1 MKIKKILVSQPKPSS
16 EKSPY
21 FDLQRKYGVEV
32 VFRPFIKIEGL
43 TSREFRQ
50 SKIPITNHTA
60 VIFTAR
66 TAVDHYFRLCKELRF
81 NVPDTMKYF
90 CVSETIAHYLQ
101 KYIIYRKR
109 KIFYSETGHAEALLP
124 LLAKHNKET
133 YLYPISDVHDQKLH
147 IPEDGSIKFTKAVMY
162 RTVSNVIGNDE
173 PFDYDMIILFTPSGV
188 KSLLQSF
195 PHFEQGNIAIGAMG
209 GKTIE
214 ELKNNGLRL
223 DLTTTSKAP
232 SIAAAMD
239 NYIKEHLDDP
249 DEPRIEQERFKDPEP
264 EPVPEP
270 APEPVV
276 EPVAKKPAAKK
287 APAKKPAA
295 KKAPAKKP
303 AAKKPAAKKT
313 TTASKKTTTAS
324 KKTTTASKKATVATK
339 AESTKKTTAAA
350 KKTTTAAAKKTTTT
364 AAKKTTTATAKKTTT
379 AAAKKTT
386 ATAKKTATTAA
397 KKTTATAKKTTTT
410 AAKKTT
416 ATAKKTTTTAAKKTT
431 TAATKNKKT
440 TKK

>member
-303 AAKKPAAKKT
+303 AAKKP
-313 TTASKKTTTAS
+313 TA

-350 KKTTTAAAKKTTTT
+350 KKTTTAAAKKTTAT
-364 AAKKTTTATAKKTTT
+364 AKKTTTSAAKKATTAAAKKTTT
-379 AAAKKTT
+379 AAAK
-386 ATAKKTATTAA
+386 
-397 KKTTATAKKTTTT
+397 
-410 AAKKTT
+410 
-416 ATAKKTTTTAAKKTT
+416 
-431 TAATKNKKT
+431 NKKT

>member
-1 MKIKKILVSQPKPSS
+1 MKIKKILVSQPRPSS

-21 FDLQRKYGVEV
+21 FDLERKYGVEV

-109 KIFYSETGHAEALLP
+109 KIFYTETGHAAALLP

-133 YLYPISDVHDQKLH
+133 YIYPISDVHDQKLH
-147 IPEDGSIKFTKAVMY
+147 IPEDGSIKFTKAIMY
-162 RTVSNVIGNDE
+162 RTVSEVIRDDE
-173 PFDYDMIILFTPSGV
+173 DFDYDMIILFTPSGV
-188 KSLLQSF
+188 KSLMQSF

-223 DLTTTSKAP
+223 DLTTSPKAP

-239 NYIKEHLDDP
+239 LYIQEHLDDP
-249 DEPRIEQERFKDPEP
+249 EEERIVQTRFKDIKQEP
-264 EPVPEP
+264 KAESKVEEKVEVKKEQPVAEPVKEEKPQVAEAP
-270 APEPVV
+270 AKK
-276 EPVAKKPAAKK
+276 PVAKKAPAKKTTATKSTAKKTAAKK
-287 APAKKPAA
+287 APAKKTTAKSTA
-295 KKAPAKKP
+295 KKS
-303 AAKKPAAKKT
+303 
-313 TTASKKTTTAS
+313 TA
-324 KKTTTASKKATVATK
+324 
-339 AESTKKTTAAA
+339 TKKTTAA
-350 KKTTTAAAKKTTTT
+350 KSTTTT
-364 AAKKTTTATAKKTTT
+364 
-379 AAAKKTT
+379 
-386 ATAKKTATTAA
+386 KKTATKKTAT
-397 KKTTATAKKTTTT
+397 KKTTSA
-410 AAKKTT
+410 
-416 ATAKKTTTTAAKKTT
+416 
-431 TAATKNKKT
+431 KKT

>member
-295 KKAPAKKP
+295 KKP
-303 AAKKPAAKKT
+303 AA
-313 TTASKKTTTAS
+313 

-350 KKTTTAAAKKTTTT
+350 KKTTTAAAKKTTT
-364 AAKKTTTATAKKTTT
+364 ATAKK
-379 AAAKKTT
+379 A
-386 ATAKKTATTAA
+386 
-397 KKTTATAKKTTTT
+397 TATAKKTTTT

-416 ATAKKTTTTAAKKTT
+416 ATAKKTTTSAAKKATTSAAKKTT
-431 TAATKNKKT
+431 TAVAKNKKT

>member
-16 EKSPY
+16 EKSPF
-21 FDLQRKYGVEV
+21 FDLERKYGVEV

-133 YLYPISDVHDQKLH
+133 YIYPISDVHDQKLH
-147 IPEDGSIKFTKAVMY
+147 IPEDGSIKFTKAIMY
-162 RTVSNVIGNDE
+162 RTVSNVIRNDE
-173 PFDYDMIILFTPSGV
+173 EFDYDMIILFTPSGV
-188 KSLLQSF
+188 KSLMQSF
-195 PHFEQGNIAIGAMG
+195 PNFKQGNIAIGAMG
-209 GKTIE
+209 NKTIV

-223 DLTTTSKAP
+223 DLTTSPKAP

-239 NYIKEHLDDP
+239 QYIKEHLDDP
-249 DEPRIEQERFKDPEP
+249 EEERIVQERFSDKPEAQP
-264 EPVPEP
+264 KEEKKVEQPKVEEKKAPAVKPV
-270 APEPVV
+270 
-276 EPVAKKPAAKK
+276 AKK
-287 APAKKPAA
+287 APAKK
-295 KKAPAKKP
+295 
-303 AAKKPAAKKT
+303 
-313 TTASKKTTTAS
+313 TAT
-324 KKTTTASKKATVATK
+324 KKATTTKKAGTTKKAATK
-339 AESTKKTTAAA
+339 KA
-350 KKTTTAAAKKTTTT
+350 
-364 AAKKTTTATAKKTTT
+364 ATAKK
-379 AAAKKTT
+379 
-386 ATAKKTATTAA
+386 
-397 KKTTATAKKTTTT
+397 
-410 AAKKTT
+410 
-416 ATAKKTTTTAAKKTT
+416 
-431 TAATKNKKT
+431 ATKKAEK
-440 TKK
+440 

>member
-21 FDLQRKYGVEV
+21 FDLERKYGVEV

-109 KIFYSETGHAEALLP
+109 KIFYTETGHADALLP

-133 YLYPISDVHDQKLH
+133 YIYPVSDVHEQKLH
-147 IPEDGSIKFTKAVMY
+147 IPEDGSIKFTKAIMY

-173 PFDYDMIILFTPSGV
+173 EFDYDMIILFTPSGV

-209 GKTIE
+209 AKTIE
-214 ELKNNGLRL
+214 ELKNHGLRL
-223 DLTTTSKAP
+223 DLTTSPKAP

-239 NYIKEHLDDP
+239 KYIAEHVDDP
-249 DEPRIEQERFKDPEP
+249 DEPRTVQERFPIPEP
-264 EPVPEP
+264 EPEP
-270 APEPVV
+270 KVEEPKAEEPKKEEPKAKAKAP
-276 EPVAKKPAAKK
+276 AKKAAAKK
-287 APAKKPAA
+287 APAKK
-295 KKAPAKKP
+295 
-303 AAKKPAAKKT
+303 
-313 TTASKKTTTAS
+313 
-324 KKTTTASKKATVATK
+324 
-339 AESTKKTTAAA
+339 
-350 KKTTTAAAKKTTTT
+350 
-364 AAKKTTTATAKKTTT
+364 ATAKKTTT
-379 AAAKKTT
+379 KKATATKKAEPAKK
-386 ATAKKTATTAA
+386 AAPAKKATAA
-397 KKTTATAKKTTTT
+397 KKTEPAKKAAPAKKAT
-410 AAKKTT
+410 AAKKAEPAKKAAPAKKAT
-416 ATAKKTTTTAAKKTT
+416 ATKKAEPAKKAAPAKKAT
-431 TAATKNKKT
+431 ATKKAEPAKKSCSSQEGYSDQESSSC
-440 TKK
+440 

>member
-21 FDLQRKYGVEV
+21 FDLEHKYGVEV

-50 SKIPITNHTA
+50 SKIPINNHTA

-109 KIFYSETGHAEALLP
+109 KIFYTETGHAESLLP

-147 IPEDGSIKFTKAVMY
+147 IPEDGSIKFTKAIMY
-162 RTVSNVIGNDE
+162 RTVSNVIRNDE
-173 PFDYDMIILFTPSGV
+173 EFDYDMIILFTPSGV

-195 PHFEQGNIAIGAMG
+195 PHFNQGNIAIGAMG

-214 ELKNNGLRL
+214 ELKNHGLRL
-223 DLTTTSKAP
+223 DLTTSQKAP

-239 NYIKEHLDDP
+239 QYIAAHINDP
-249 DEPRIEQERFKDPEP
+249 DEPRIVQERFKDPEP
-264 EPVPEP
+264 EPEPVPEP
-270 APEPVV
+270 VQALEAQPDKV
-276 EPVAKKPAAKK
+276 ETEAKK
-287 APAKKPAA
+287 APAKKAPAKKAEPAKKAVAKKSEPAKKAVAKKAEPAKKAVAKKAEPAKKAVAKKAEPAKKTVAKKAEPAKKAVAKKAEPAKKTVAKKAEPAKKAVAKKAEPAKKAVAKKAEPAKKTVA
-295 KKAPAKKP
+295 KKAPAKK
-303 AAKKPAAKKT
+303 AAT
-313 TTASKKTTTAS
+313 T
-324 KKTTTASKKATVATK
+324 KKA
-339 AESTKKTTAAA
+339 STKKTT
-350 KKTTTAAAKKTTTT
+350 KKVEK
-364 AAKKTTTATAKKTTT
+364 
-379 AAAKKTT
+379 
-386 ATAKKTATTAA
+386 
-397 KKTTATAKKTTTT
+397 
-410 AAKKTT
+410 
-416 ATAKKTTTTAAKKTT
+416 
-431 TAATKNKKT
+431 
-440 TKK
+440 

>member
-21 FDLQRKYGVEV
+21 FDLEHKYGVKV

-66 TAVDHYFRLCKELRF
+66 AAVDHYFRLCKELRF

-109 KIFYSETGHAEALLP
+109 KIFYTETGHADALLP

-133 YLYPISDVHDQKLH
+133 YIYPVSDVHEQKLH
-147 IPEDGSIKFTKAVMY
+147 IPEDGSIKFTKAIMY

-173 PFDYDMIILFTPSGV
+173 EFDYDMIILFTPSGV

-209 GKTIE
+209 AKTIE
-214 ELKNNGLRL
+214 ELKNHGLRL
-223 DLTTTSKAP
+223 DLTTSPKAP

-239 NYIKEHLDDP
+239 KYIAEHVDDP
-249 DEPRIEQERFKDPEP
+249 DEPRTVQERFPIPEP
-264 EPVPEP
+264 EPEP
-270 APEPVV
+270 KVEEPKAEEPKKEEPKAKAKAP
-276 EPVAKKPAAKK
+276 AKKAAAKK
-287 APAKKPAA
+287 APAKKATA
-295 KKAPAKKP
+295 KKATTKKATATKKAEPAKKAAPAKKATATKKSEP
-303 AAKKPAAKKT
+303 AKKAAPA
-313 TTASKKTTTAS
+313 
-324 KKTTTASKKATVATK
+324 KKATATK
-339 AESTKKTTAAA
+339 KAEPAKKAAPAKKATATKKAEPA
-350 KKTTTAAAKKTTTT
+350 KKAAPAKKATATKKAAPAKKT
-364 AAKKTTTATAKKTTT
+364 AAKKTTKK
-379 AAAKKTT
+379 AEK
-386 ATAKKTATTAA
+386 
-397 KKTTATAKKTTTT
+397 
-410 AAKKTT
+410 
-416 ATAKKTTTTAAKKTT
+416 
-431 TAATKNKKT
+431 
-440 TKK
+440 

>member
-21 FDLQRKYGVEV
+21 FDLEHKYGVEV

-50 SKIPITNHTA
+50 SKIPINNHTA

-109 KIFYSETGHAEALLP
+109 KIFYTETGHAESLLP

-147 IPEDGSIKFTKAVMY
+147 IPEDGSIKFTKAIMY
-162 RTVSNVIGNDE
+162 RTVSNVIRNDE
-173 PFDYDMIILFTPSGV
+173 EFDYDMIILFTPSGV

-195 PHFEQGNIAIGAMG
+195 PHFNQGNIAIGAMG

-214 ELKNNGLRL
+214 ELKNHGLRL
-223 DLTTTSKAP
+223 DLTTSPKAP

-239 NYIKEHLDDP
+239 QYIVAHIDDP
-249 DEPRIEQERFKDPEP
+249 DEPRIVQERFKDPEP
-264 EPVPEP
+264 EPEPVPEP
-270 APEPVV
+270 VQAPEAQPDKV
-276 EPVAKKPAAKK
+276 EAEVKKAPAKK
-287 APAKKPAA
+287 APAKKAPAKKAPVKKAAA
-295 KKAPAKKP
+295 KKAEPAKK
-303 AAKKPAAKKT
+303 AVAKKSEPAKKAVAKKAEPAKKAVAKKAEPAKKT
-313 TTASKKTTTAS
+313 VA
-324 KKTTTASKKATVATK
+324 KKAEPAKK
-339 AESTKKTTAAA
+339 AVA
-350 KKTTTAAAKKTTTT
+350 KKTEQAKK
-364 AAKKTTTATAKKTTT
+364 AVAKK
-379 AAAKKTT
+379 
-386 ATAKKTATTAA
+386 
-397 KKTTATAKKTTTT
+397 
-410 AAKKTT
+410 
-416 ATAKKTTTTAAKKTT
+416 
-431 TAATKNKKT
+431 AATKKT
-440 TKK
+440 TKKVEK

>member
-21 FDLQRKYGVEV
+21 FDLEHKYGVKV

-109 KIFYSETGHAEALLP
+109 KIFYTETGHADALLP

-133 YLYPISDVHDQKLH
+133 YIYPVSDVHEQKLH
-147 IPEDGSIKFTKAVMY
+147 IPEDGSIKFTKAIMY

-173 PFDYDMIILFTPSGV
+173 EFDYDMIILFTPSGV

-209 GKTIE
+209 AKTIE
-214 ELKNNGLRL
+214 ELKNHGLRL
-223 DLTTTSKAP
+223 DLTTSPKAP

-239 NYIKEHLDDP
+239 KYIAEHVDDP
-249 DEPRIEQERFKDPEP
+249 DEPRTVQERFPIPEP
-264 EPVPEP
+264 EPEP
-270 APEPVV
+270 KVEEPKAEEPKKEEPKAKAKAP
-276 EPVAKKPAAKK
+276 AKKAAAKK
-287 APAKKPAA
+287 APAKKATA
-295 KKAPAKKP
+295 KKATTKKATATKKAEPAKKAAPAKKATATKKSEP
-303 AAKKPAAKKT
+303 AKKAAPA
-313 TTASKKTTTAS
+313 
-324 KKTTTASKKATVATK
+324 KKATATK
-339 AESTKKTTAAA
+339 KAEPAKKAAPAKKATATKKAEPA
-350 KKTTTAAAKKTTTT
+350 KKAAPAKKATATKKAAPAKKT
-364 AAKKTTTATAKKTTT
+364 AAKKTTKK
-379 AAAKKTT
+379 AEK
-386 ATAKKTATTAA
+386 
-397 KKTTATAKKTTTT
+397 
-410 AAKKTT
+410 
-416 ATAKKTTTTAAKKTT
+416 
-431 TAATKNKKT
+431 
-440 TKK
+440 

>member
-21 FDLQRKYGVEV
+21 FDLEHKYGVKV

-66 TAVDHYFRLCKELRF
+66 AAVDHYFRLCKELRF

-109 KIFYSETGHAEALLP
+109 KIFYTETGHADALLP

-133 YLYPISDVHDQKLH
+133 YIYPVSDVHEQKLH
-147 IPEDGSIKFTKAVMY
+147 IPEDGSIKFTKAIMY

-173 PFDYDMIILFTPSGV
+173 EFDYDMIILFTPSGV

-209 GKTIE
+209 AKTIE
-214 ELKNNGLRL
+214 ELKNHGLRL
-223 DLTTTSKAP
+223 DLTTSPKAP

-239 NYIKEHLDDP
+239 KYIAEHVDDP
-249 DEPRIEQERFKDPEP
+249 DEPRTVQERFPIPEP
-264 EPVPEP
+264 EPEPEP
-270 APEPVV
+270 KVEEPKAKAKAP
-276 EPVAKKPAAKK
+276 AKKAPAKKAAAKK
-287 APAKKPAA
+287 APAKKATA
-295 KKAPAKKP
+295 KKATTKKATATKKAEPAKKAAPAKK
-303 AAKKPAAKKT
+303 ATATKKAEPAKKT
-313 TTASKKTTTAS
+313 APA
-324 KKTTTASKKATVATK
+324 KKATATK
-339 AESTKKTTAAA
+339 KAEPAKKAAPAKKATATKKAEPA
-350 KKTTTAAAKKTTTT
+350 KKTAPVKKATATKKAAPAKKT
-364 AAKKTTTATAKKTTT
+364 AAKKTTKK
-379 AAAKKTT
+379 AEK
-386 ATAKKTATTAA
+386 
-397 KKTTATAKKTTTT
+397 
-410 AAKKTT
+410 
-416 ATAKKTTTTAAKKTT
+416 
-431 TAATKNKKT
+431 
-440 TKK
+440 

>member
-21 FDLQRKYGVEV
+21 FDLEHKYGVKV

-109 KIFYSETGHAEALLP
+109 KIFYTETGHADALLP

-133 YLYPISDVHDQKLH
+133 YIYPVSDVHEQKLH
-147 IPEDGSIKFTKAVMY
+147 IPEDGSIKFTKAIMY

-173 PFDYDMIILFTPSGV
+173 EFDYDMIILFTPSGV

-209 GKTIE
+209 AKTIE
-214 ELKNNGLRL
+214 ELKNHGLRL
-223 DLTTTSKAP
+223 DLTTSPKAP

-239 NYIKEHLDDP
+239 KYIAEHVDDP
-249 DEPRIEQERFKDPEP
+249 DEPRTVQERFPIPEP
-264 EPVPEP
+264 EPEP
-270 APEPVV
+270 KVEEPKAEEPKKEEPKAEEKAP
-276 EPVAKKPAAKK
+276 AKKAPAKKAAAKK
-287 APAKKPAA
+287 APAKKATAKKATTKKATATKKAEPAKKAAPAKKATAA
-295 KKAPAKKP
+295 KKAESAKKAAPAKK
-303 AAKKPAAKKT
+303 ATATKKAEPAKKT
-313 TTASKKTTTAS
+313 APA
-324 KKTTTASKKATVATK
+324 KKATATK
-339 AESTKKTTAAA
+339 KAAPA
-350 KKTTTAAAKKTTTT
+350 KKT
-364 AAKKTTTATAKKTTT
+364 AAKKTTKK
-379 AAAKKTT
+379 AEK
-386 ATAKKTATTAA
+386 
-397 KKTTATAKKTTTT
+397 
-410 AAKKTT
+410 
-416 ATAKKTTTTAAKKTT
+416 
-431 TAATKNKKT
+431 
-440 TKK
+440 

>member
-21 FDLQRKYGVEV
+21 FDLERKYGVEV

-133 YLYPISDVHDQKLH
+133 YIYPISDVHDQKLH
-147 IPEDGSIKFTKAVMY
+147 IPEDGSIKFTKAIMY
-162 RTVSNVIGNDE
+162 RTVSNVIRNDE
-173 PFDYDMIILFTPSGV
+173 EFDYDMIILFTPSGV
-188 KSLLQSF
+188 KSLMQSF
-195 PHFEQGNIAIGAMG
+195 PNFKQGNIAIGAMG
-209 GKTIE
+209 NKTIV

-223 DLTTTSKAP
+223 DLTTSPKAP

-239 NYIKEHLDDP
+239 QYIKEHLDDP
-249 DEPRIEQERFKDPEP
+249 EEERIVQERFSDKPEAQP
-264 EPVPEP
+264 KEEKKVEQPKVEEKKAPAVKPV
-270 APEPVV
+270 
-276 EPVAKKPAAKK
+276 AKK
-287 APAKKPAA
+287 APAKR
-295 KKAPAKKP
+295 
-303 AAKKPAAKKT
+303 
-313 TTASKKTTTAS
+313 TAT
-324 KKTTTASKKATVATK
+324 KKATTTKKAGTTKKAATK
-339 AESTKKTTAAA
+339 KA
-350 KKTTTAAAKKTTTT
+350 
-364 AAKKTTTATAKKTTT
+364 ATAKK
-379 AAAKKTT
+379 
-386 ATAKKTATTAA
+386 
-397 KKTTATAKKTTTT
+397 
-410 AAKKTT
+410 
-416 ATAKKTTTTAAKKTT
+416 
-431 TAATKNKKT
+431 ATKKAEK
-440 TKK
+440 

>member
-21 FDLQRKYGVEV
+21 FDLEHKYGVKV

-66 TAVDHYFRLCKELRF
+66 AAVDHYFRLCKELRF

-109 KIFYSETGHAEALLP
+109 KIFYTETGHADALLP

-133 YLYPISDVHDQKLH
+133 YIYPVSDVHEQKLH
-147 IPEDGSIKFTKAVMY
+147 IPEDGSIKFTKAIMY

-173 PFDYDMIILFTPSGV
+173 EFDYDMIILFTPSGV

-209 GKTIE
+209 AKTIE
-214 ELKNNGLRL
+214 ELKNHGLRL
-223 DLTTTSKAP
+223 DLTTSPKAP

-239 NYIKEHLDDP
+239 KYIAEHVDDP
-249 DEPRIEQERFKDPEP
+249 DEPRTVQERFPIPEP
-264 EPVPEP
+264 EPEP
-270 APEPVV
+270 IVEEPKAEEPKKEEPKAEEKAP
-276 EPVAKKPAAKK
+276 AKKAPAKKAPAKKAAAKK
-287 APAKKPAA
+287 APAKKATA
-295 KKAPAKKP
+295 KKATTKKATATKKAEPAKKAAPAKKATATKKAEP
-303 AAKKPAAKKT
+303 AKKAAPA
-313 TTASKKTTTAS
+313 
-324 KKTTTASKKATVATK
+324 KKATA
-339 AESTKKTTAAA
+339 TKKTEPA
-350 KKTTTAAAKKTTTT
+350 KKAAPAKKATATKKAEPAKKAAPAKKATATKKAEPAKKAAPAKKATATKKT
-364 AAKKTTTATAKKTTT
+364 AAKKTTKK
-379 AAAKKTT
+379 AEK
-386 ATAKKTATTAA
+386 
-397 KKTTATAKKTTTT
+397 
-410 AAKKTT
+410 
-416 ATAKKTTTTAAKKTT
+416 
-431 TAATKNKKT
+431 
-440 TKK
+440 

>member
-21 FDLQRKYGVEV
+21 FDLEHKYGVKV

-43 TSREFRQ
+43 SSREFRQ

-66 TAVDHYFRLCKELRF
+66 AAVDHYFRLCKELRF

-109 KIFYSETGHAEALLP
+109 KIFYTETGHADALLP

-133 YLYPISDVHDQKLH
+133 YIYPVSDVHEQKLH
-147 IPEDGSIKFTKAVMY
+147 IPEDGSIKFTKAIMY

-173 PFDYDMIILFTPSGV
+173 EFDYDMIILFTPSGV

-209 GKTIE
+209 AKTIE
-214 ELKNNGLRL
+214 ELKNHGLRL
-223 DLTTTSKAP
+223 DLTTSPKAP

-239 NYIKEHLDDP
+239 KYIAEHVDDP
-249 DEPRIEQERFKDPEP
+249 DEPRTVQERFPIPEP
-264 EPVPEP
+264 EPEP
-270 APEPVV
+270 IVEEPKAEEPKKEEPKAEEKAP
-276 EPVAKKPAAKK
+276 AKK
-287 APAKKPAA
+287 APAKKATA
-295 KKAPAKKP
+295 KKATTKKATATKKTEPAKKAAPAKKATATKKAEP
-303 AAKKPAAKKT
+303 AKKAAPA
-313 TTASKKTTTAS
+313 
-324 KKTTTASKKATVATK
+324 KKATATK
-339 AESTKKTTAAA
+339 KAEPAKKAAPAKKATATKKAEPA
-350 KKTTTAAAKKTTTT
+350 KKAAPAKKATATKKAEPAKKAAPAKKATATKKAEPAKKAAPAKKATATKKAEPAKKT
-364 AAKKTTTATAKKTTT
+364 AAKKTTKK
-379 AAAKKTT
+379 AEK
-386 ATAKKTATTAA
+386 
-397 KKTTATAKKTTTT
+397 
-410 AAKKTT
+410 
-416 ATAKKTTTTAAKKTT
+416 
-431 TAATKNKKT
+431 
-440 TKK
+440 

>member
-287 APAKKPAA
+287 APAKKPAVKKAPAKKPAA

-303 AAKKPAAKKT
+303 AAKKSAAKKT
-313 TTASKKTTTAS
+313 TTASKKT
-324 KKTTTASKKATVATK
+324 TVATK

-350 KKTTTAAAKKTTTT
+350 KKTT
-364 AAKKTTTATAKKTTT
+364 ATAKKTTT
-379 AAAKKTT
+379 AAAKK
-386 ATAKKTATTAA
+386 ATTSAA
-397 KKTTATAKKTTTT
+397 KKTTTSAAKKATTAAKKTTTT
-410 AAKKTT
+410 AAKKATT
-416 ATAKKTTTTAAKKTT
+416 AAAKKTT
-431 TAATKNKKT
+431 TAAAKNKKT

>member
-21 FDLQRKYGVEV
+21 FDLEHKYGVKV

-66 TAVDHYFRLCKELRF
+66 AAVDHYFRLCKELRF

-109 KIFYSETGHAEALLP
+109 KIFYTETGHADALLP

-133 YLYPISDVHDQKLH
+133 YIYPVSDVHEQKLH
-147 IPEDGSIKFTKAVMY
+147 IPEDGSIKFTKAIMY

-173 PFDYDMIILFTPSGV
+173 EFDYDMIILFTPSGV

-209 GKTIE
+209 AKTIE
-214 ELKNNGLRL
+214 ELKNHGLRL
-223 DLTTTSKAP
+223 DLTTSPKAP

-239 NYIKEHLDDP
+239 KYIAEHVDDP
-249 DEPRIEQERFKDPEP
+249 DEPRTVQERFPIPEP
-264 EPVPEP
+264 EPEPEP
-270 APEPVV
+270 EPKVEEPKAEEPKKEEPKAKAKAP
-276 EPVAKKPAAKK
+276 AKKAAAKK
-287 APAKKPAA
+287 APAKKTAA
-295 KKAPAKKP
+295 KKTPAKKATATKKAEPAKKAAPAKKATATKKAEP
-303 AAKKPAAKKT
+303 AKKAAPAKKATATKKAEPAKKAAPAKKATATKKAEPAKKAAPAKKATATKKAEPAKKT
-313 TTASKKTTTAS
+313 APA
-324 KKTTTASKKATVATK
+324 KKATATK
-339 AESTKKTTAAA
+339 KAAPA
-350 KKTTTAAAKKTTTT
+350 KKT
-364 AAKKTTTATAKKTTT
+364 AAKKTTKK
-379 AAAKKTT
+379 AEK
-386 ATAKKTATTAA
+386 
-397 KKTTATAKKTTTT
+397 
-410 AAKKTT
+410 
-416 ATAKKTTTTAAKKTT
+416 
-431 TAATKNKKT
+431 
-440 TKK
+440 

>member
-295 KKAPAKKP
+295 KK
-303 AAKKPAAKKT
+303 
-313 TTASKKTTTAS
+313 
-324 KKTTTASKKATVATK
+324 TTTASKKATVATK

-350 KKTTTAAAKKTTTT
+350 KKATTTAKKTTTT
-364 AAKKTTTATAKKTTT
+364 AAKKTTAAAAKKTTAAAAKKTTT
-379 AAAKKTT
+379 ATAKKAT

-397 KKTTATAKKTTTT
+397 KKTTATAKKTTTS
-410 AAKKTT
+410 AAKKATT
-416 ATAKKTTTTAAKKTT
+416 AAAKKTT
-431 TAATKNKKT
+431 TAAAKNKKT

>member
-1 MKIKKILVSQPKPSS
+1 VKIKKILVSQPKPSS

-303 AAKKPAAKKT
+303 AAKKAPAKKPAAKKPAAKKT
-313 TTASKKTTTAS
+313 TTT
-324 KKTTTASKKATVATK
+324 SKKATVATK

-350 KKTTTAAAKKTTTT
+350 KK
-364 AAKKTTTATAKKTTT
+364 
-379 AAAKKTT
+379 
-386 ATAKKTATTAA
+386 ATT
-397 KKTTATAKKTTTT
+397 
-410 AAKKTT
+410 
-416 ATAKKTTTTAAKKTT
+416 TAKKTTTTAAKKTT
-431 TAATKNKKT
+431 TSAAKKATTAAKKATTAAAKKTTTSAAKKATTAAAKKTTTAAAKNKKT

>member
-21 FDLQRKYGVEV
+21 FDLKRKYGVEV

-295 KKAPAKKP
+295 KKTPAKKP
-303 AAKKPAAKKT
+303 AAKKPAA
-313 TTASKKTTTAS
+313 

-350 KKTTTAAAKKTTTT
+350 KKTTTAAAKKTTTS

-386 ATAKKTATTAA
+386 ATAKKT
-397 KKTTATAKKTTTT
+397 
-410 AAKKTT
+410 
-416 ATAKKTTTTAAKKTT
+416 TTTAAKKTT
-431 TAATKNKKT
+431 TSAAKKATTAAAKKTTTAAAKNKKT

>member
-295 KKAPAKKP
+295 KKP
-303 AAKKPAAKKT
+303 AA
-313 TTASKKTTTAS
+313 

-350 KKTTTAAAKKTTTT
+350 KK
-364 AAKKTTTATAKKTTT
+364 
-379 AAAKKTT
+379 
-386 ATAKKTATTAA
+386 ATT
-397 KKTTATAKKTTTT
+397 TAKKTTTT

-416 ATAKKTTTTAAKKTT
+416 AAAAKKTTAAAAKKTTTATAKKATATAKKTTTAAAKKATTAVKKTTTTAAKKATTAAAKKTT
-431 TAATKNKKT
+431 TAAAKNKKT

>member
-295 KKAPAKKP
+295 KK
-303 AAKKPAAKKT
+303 
-313 TTASKKTTTAS
+313 
-324 KKTTTASKKATVATK
+324 TTTASKKATVATK

-350 KKTTTAAAKKTTTT
+350 KKATTTAKKTTTT
-364 AAKKTTTATAKKTTT
+364 AAKKTTAAAAKKTTAAAAKKTTT
-379 AAAKKTT
+379 ATAKKTT

-397 KKTTATAKKTTTT
+397 KKATTA
-410 AAKKTT
+410 
-416 ATAKKTTTTAAKKTT
+416 AAKKTT
-431 TAATKNKKT
+431 TAVAKNKKT

>member
-21 FDLQRKYGVEV
+21 FDLEHKYGVKV

-109 KIFYSETGHAEALLP
+109 KIFYTETGHADALLP

-133 YLYPISDVHDQKLH
+133 YIYPVSDVHEQKLH
-147 IPEDGSIKFTKAVMY
+147 IPEDGSIKFTKAIMY

-173 PFDYDMIILFTPSGV
+173 EFDYDMIILFTPSGV

-209 GKTIE
+209 AKTIE
-214 ELKNNGLRL
+214 ELKNHGLRL
-223 DLTTTSKAP
+223 DLTTSPKAP

-239 NYIKEHLDDP
+239 KYIAEHVDDP
-249 DEPRIEQERFKDPEP
+249 DEPRTVQERFPIPEP
-264 EPVPEP
+264 EPEP
-270 APEPVV
+270 IVEEPKAEEPKKEEPKAEEKAP
-276 EPVAKKPAAKK
+276 AKKAPAKKAAAKK
-287 APAKKPAA
+287 APAKKATAKKATTKKATATKKTEPAKKAAPAKKATAA
-295 KKAPAKKP
+295 KKAEPAKAAPAKKATATKKAAP
-303 AAKKPAAKKT
+303 AKK
-313 TTASKKTTTAS
+313 
-324 KKTTTASKKATVATK
+324 
-339 AESTKKTTAAA
+339 
-350 KKTTTAAAKKTTTT
+350 T
-364 AAKKTTTATAKKTTT
+364 AAKKTTKK
-379 AAAKKTT
+379 AEK
-386 ATAKKTATTAA
+386 
-397 KKTTATAKKTTTT
+397 
-410 AAKKTT
+410 
-416 ATAKKTTTTAAKKTT
+416 
-431 TAATKNKKT
+431 
-440 TKK
+440 

>member
-21 FDLQRKYGVEV
+21 FDLEHKYGVKV

-66 TAVDHYFRLCKELRF
+66 AAVDHYFRLCKELRF

-109 KIFYSETGHAEALLP
+109 KIFYTETGHADALLP

-133 YLYPISDVHDQKLH
+133 YIYPVSDVHEQKLH
-147 IPEDGSIKFTKAVMY
+147 IPEDGSIKFTKAIMY

-173 PFDYDMIILFTPSGV
+173 EFDYDMIILFTPSGV

-209 GKTIE
+209 AKTIE
-214 ELKNNGLRL
+214 ELKNHGLRL
-223 DLTTTSKAP
+223 DLTTSPKAP

-239 NYIKEHLDDP
+239 KYIAEHVDDP
-249 DEPRIEQERFKDPEP
+249 DEPRTVQERFPIPEP
-264 EPVPEP
+264 EPEP
-270 APEPVV
+270 KVEEPKAEEPKKEEPKAKAKAP
-276 EPVAKKPAAKK
+276 AKKAPAKKAAAKK
-287 APAKKPAA
+287 APAKKATA
-295 KKAPAKKP
+295 KKATTKKATATKKAEPAKKAAPAKK
-303 AAKKPAAKKT
+303 ATATKKAEPAKKT
-313 TTASKKTTTAS
+313 APA
-324 KKTTTASKKATVATK
+324 KKATATK
-339 AESTKKTTAAA
+339 KAEPAKKAAPAKKATATKKAEPA
-350 KKTTTAAAKKTTTT
+350 KKTAPVKKATATKKAAPAKKT
-364 AAKKTTTATAKKTTT
+364 AAKKTTKK
-379 AAAKKTT
+379 AEK
-386 ATAKKTATTAA
+386 
-397 KKTTATAKKTTTT
+397 
-410 AAKKTT
+410 
-416 ATAKKTTTTAAKKTT
+416 
-431 TAATKNKKT
+431 
-440 TKK
+440 

>member
-21 FDLQRKYGVEV
+21 FDLEHKYGVKV

-66 TAVDHYFRLCKELRF
+66 AAVDHYFRLCKELRF

-109 KIFYSETGHAEALLP
+109 KIFYTETGHADALLP

-133 YLYPISDVHDQKLH
+133 YIYPVSDVHEQKLH
-147 IPEDGSIKFTKAVMY
+147 IPEDGSIKFTKAIMY

-173 PFDYDMIILFTPSGV
+173 VFDYDMIILFTPSGV

-209 GKTIE
+209 AKTIE
-214 ELKNNGLRL
+214 ELKNHGLRL
-223 DLTTTSKAP
+223 DLTTSPKAP

-239 NYIKEHLDDP
+239 KYIAEHVDDP
-249 DEPRIEQERFKDPEP
+249 DEPRTVQERFPIPEP
-264 EPVPEP
+264 EPEPEP
-270 APEPVV
+270 IVEEPKAEEPKKEEPKAEEKAP
-276 EPVAKKPAAKK
+276 AKKAPAKKAAAKK
-287 APAKKPAA
+287 APAKKATA
-295 KKAPAKKP
+295 KKATTKKATATKKAEPAKKAAPAKKATATKKAAP
-303 AAKKPAAKKT
+303 AKK
-313 TTASKKTTTAS
+313 
-324 KKTTTASKKATVATK
+324 
-339 AESTKKTTAAA
+339 
-350 KKTTTAAAKKTTTT
+350 T
-364 AAKKTTTATAKKTTT
+364 AAKKTTKK
-379 AAAKKTT
+379 AEK
-386 ATAKKTATTAA
+386 
-397 KKTTATAKKTTTT
+397 
-410 AAKKTT
+410 
-416 ATAKKTTTTAAKKTT
+416 
-431 TAATKNKKT
+431 
-440 TKK
+440 

>member
-295 KKAPAKKP
+295 KKP
-303 AAKKPAAKKT
+303 AA
-313 TTASKKTTTAS
+313 

-350 KKTTTAAAKKTTTT
+350 KKATTTAKKTTTT
-364 AAKKTTTATAKKTTT
+364 AAKKTTAAAAKKTTAAAAKKTTT
-379 AAAKKTT
+379 ATAKKAT

-397 KKTTATAKKTTTT
+397 KKTTATAKKTTTS
-410 AAKKTT
+410 AAKKATT
-416 ATAKKTTTTAAKKTT
+416 AAAKKTT
-431 TAATKNKKT
+431 TAAAKNKKT

>member
-21 FDLQRKYGVEV
+21 FDLERKYGVEV

-133 YLYPISDVHDQKLH
+133 YIYPISDVHDQKLH
-147 IPEDGSIKFTKAVMY
+147 IPEDGSIKFTKAIMY
-162 RTVSNVIGNDE
+162 RTVSNVIRNDE
-173 PFDYDMIILFTPSGV
+173 EFDYDMIILFTPSGV

-209 GKTIE
+209 AKTIE
-214 ELKNNGLRL
+214 ELKNHGLRL
-223 DLTTTSKAP
+223 DLTTSPKAP

-239 NYIKEHLDDP
+239 KYIAEHVDDP
-249 DEPRIEQERFKDPEP
+249 DEPRTVQERFPIPEP
-264 EPVPEP
+264 EPEPEP
-270 APEPVV
+270 EPKVEEPKAEEPKKEEPKAKAKAP
-276 EPVAKKPAAKK
+276 AKKTAAKK
-287 APAKKPAA
+287 APAKKAAA
-295 KKAPAKKP
+295 KKAPAKKT
-303 AAKKPAAKKT
+303 AAKKT
-313 TTASKKTTTAS
+313 PA
-324 KKTTTASKKATVATK
+324 KKATATK
-339 AESTKKTTAAA
+339 KAEPAKKAAPAKKATATKKAEPAKKTAPAKKATATKKAEPAKKAAPAKKATATKKATAA
-350 KKTTTAAAKKTTTT
+350 KKAEPAKAAPAKKATATKKAAPAKKT
-364 AAKKTTTATAKKTTT
+364 AAKKTTKK
-379 AAAKKTT
+379 AEK
-386 ATAKKTATTAA
+386 
-397 KKTTATAKKTTTT
+397 
-410 AAKKTT
+410 
-416 ATAKKTTTTAAKKTT
+416 
-431 TAATKNKKT
+431 
-440 TKK
+440 